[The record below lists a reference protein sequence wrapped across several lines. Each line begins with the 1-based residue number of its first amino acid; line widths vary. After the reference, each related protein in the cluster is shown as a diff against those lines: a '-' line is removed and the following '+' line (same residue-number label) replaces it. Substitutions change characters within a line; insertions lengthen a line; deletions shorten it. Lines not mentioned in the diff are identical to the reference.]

1 MNRLK
6 YLYRAYRYRYL
17 KDAVEINYILRKLK
31 KGDIAVDIGCHKG
44 AYLHWMQQQVG
55 TEGYCYAFEP
65 QPILFKY
72 LQGLLPDRQ
81 VGSSNTE
88 NLKIE
93 QLAFSN
99 KTGELLLNVPPNKK
113 GSSPSAT
120 LNTITNQ
127 SGWMKHKVKVTTLDD
142 YFLPLSGDPSFM
154 KIDVE
159 GHEYEVLQGGEQ
171 LLKTKKPTLLVE
183 CENRHLNN
191 RTVDDVFALLGSYGY
206 KGFFIYRKSILPIE
220 EFDVSRHQV
229 IKEGRFWEE
238 EDYVNNFIFD
248 STT

>member
-6 YLYRAYRYRYL
+6 YLYRAYNYRYR
-17 KDAVEINYILRKLK
+17 KDTVEINYILRKLK
-31 KGDIAVDIGCHKG
+31 KGDIAIDIGCHKG
-44 AYLHWMQQQVG
+44 AYLHWMQEQVG

-65 QPILFKY
+65 QPILFEY
-72 LQGLLPDRQ
+72 LSGL
-81 VGSSNTE
+81 SSNKT

-99 KTGELLLNVPPNKK
+99 KIGELSLNVPPNKK

-127 SGWMKHKVKVTTLDD
+127 NGFTTHQVKVTTLDD
-142 YFLPLSGDPSFM
+142 YFLPLSGDPNFI

-171 LLKTKKPTLLVE
+171 LLKTTKPTLLIE

-191 RTVDDVFALLGSYGY
+191 RTVDDVFALLANYGY
-206 KGFFIYRKSILPIE
+206 KGFFIHHKAILPIE
-220 EFDVSRHQV
+220 KFDVSRHQV
-229 IKEGRFWEE
+229 IKEGRFWEK
-238 EDYVNNFIFD
+238 EDYVNNFIFE
-248 STT
+248 